1 MDRKS
6 LAAVIVMAVS
16 GVALWGCGD
25 SDSVDGD
32 GQNEL
37 PDIQYRVPVRRILK
51 RVRTVPGLLQSPAIL
66 SRMIPGRPELLR
78 TPLRPK
84 NERPKNRQKP

>member
-37 PDIQYRVPVRRILK
+37 PDIQY
-51 RVRTVPGLLQSPAIL
+51 T
-66 SRMIPGRPELLR
+66 
-78 TPLRPK
+78 
-84 NERPKNRQKP
+84 